1 LIELWNF
8 LCEYGVA
15 SPDIT
20 NTSSSPVGETRFGI
34 LVRWHDYG
42 KAVWADKKYI
52 PGAAGVLGVQET
64 ASAIVIKAGSGRYV
78 FELKGE

>member
-1 LIELWNF
+1 

-52 PGAAGVLGVQET
+52 PGAAGVLGVTDHYFAPIEYYY
-64 ASAIVIKAGSGRYV
+64 SFI
-78 FELKGE
+78 E